1 MMSGI
6 GTTHRWWRGQKATRR
21 SRRVASGSE
30 SSHSEIQPLEES
42 VQKLEVE
49 RVDCRAEDWI
59 SLPKRRD
66 ALLANLLLRHAL
78 V

>member
-30 SSHSEIQPLEES
+30 WSHSGIAPLEES
-42 VQKLEVE
+42 VQKLEIE
-49 RVDCRAEDWI
+49 RVDGRAQHGI
-59 SLPKRRD
+59 ALPKRRD
-66 ALLANLLLRHAL
+66 ALLADLLLRNPL
-78 V
+78 G

>member
-1 MMSGI
+1 MSGI
-6 GTTHRWWRGQKATRR
+6 GTTHRWWRGRKATRR

-30 SSHSEIQPLEES
+30 WTQSPIEPLEES

-49 RVDCRAEDWI
+49 RVDGCSEHGI

-66 ALLANLLLRHAL
+66 ALLADLLFGHPL